1 MRLVRLAALVSV
13 ALVLP
18 ILGCGRKAHS
28 KAEQAARD
36 SALASPT
43 PDFTPIAALRTP
55 AGWLL
60 LKTEQPAATPTPT
73 PPPASS
79 PKS

>member
-1 MRLVRLAALVSV
+1 MRLVRLAALVSIV
-13 ALVLP
+13 LVLAS
-18 ILGCGRKAHS
+18 LGCGKQAHS
-28 KAEQAARD
+28 KADRGARD
-36 SALASPT
+36 TALASPT

-60 LKTEQPAATPTPT
+60 LKTERPAATPTPA